1 MKARRKYLIGIAVV
15 LAMLWPIKTLSA
27 PAWDVTVV
35 DESGV
40 PVAGI
45 TVRESYQNYSA
56 ESTGHEE
63 DQQTDIQGEAKF
75 TRKTLSASLL
85 QRVFGIARSATGGVH
100 ASFGPHSYVFAF
112 GNGREGSDI
121 KDGVIADW
129 TGYPATMKSL
139 IVAHSPSASR

>member
-35 DESGV
+35 DKSGV

-85 QRVFGIARSATGGVH
+85 QRVLGLPDRRQVEFMPASVPIAPCSHSAREEKAATSETVLSPTGQVLLQ
-100 ASFGPHSYVFAF
+100 A
-112 GNGREGSDI
+112 
-121 KDGVIADW
+121 
-129 TGYPATMKSL
+129 
-139 IVAHSPSASR
+139 